1 MWCDVQKQHLKFIE
15 NLKEET
21 QALKETT
28 RWQKWISLWPKGT
41 SQQTFGWGSVKRWR
55 LDSTS
60 GRCWYVK

>member
-15 NLKEET
+15 NLDEET

-41 SQQTFGWGSVKRWR
+41 SQQTFGWEVSKGEVWIQQVE
-55 LDSTS
+55 D
-60 GRCWYVK
+60 VDM